1 MVLSQNFNYF
11 SFLFPVQQFYP
22 QVSFTIHKR
31 FNIIS
36 NSKSWLT
43 INLST
48 QLKSINQQID
58 LENKEVYQ
66 WESVTLK

>member
-11 SFLFPVQQFYP
+11 SFLFPEQQFYP

-36 NSKSWLT
+36 NSESWLT
-43 INLST
+43 INLFT

-58 LENKEVYQ
+58 VENKQEYW

>member
-11 SFLFPVQQFYP
+11 SFLFPEQQFYP
-22 QVSFTIHKR
+22 QVSFTIHKS

-36 NSKSWLT
+36 NSESWLI

-58 LENKEVYQ
+58 VENKEEYW